1 MPGIVLL
8 MRRGCPMGNFQ
19 RLHDYLESGDFSLL
33 LPKLYGNQYDRDS
46 QVARYSLLIETH
58 RELFGDGK
66 GKNPGLFSTAG
77 RSELAGNHTDHNL
90 GKVIAA
96 TINLDTIAVA
106 TPIDEP
112 RVTLVSEGFPAV
124 TVDLSDLSVHTGE
137 EGTTDALVRGIA
149 RGFVDRGLSI
159 GGFVANTSTRVLK
172 GSGLSSSAAIEI
184 LVATLFNNLYNRDTL
199 DPVELAIIGKYAENT
214 YFGKPSGLMD
224 QIACGN
230 GGITGIDFAHPEK
243 PIVTPIECDFQKL
256 GYDLLV
262 VDTGGNHADLTPD
275 YAAIPKEMRAVAACF
290 DCDVLREVPFGLFV
304 DSLVAIRKKVKNDRA
319 ILRAFHYLS
328 ENDRVDAM
336 LAALQQGQMERFLAL
351 VNESGA
357 SSFRFLQNLYST
369 KATDEQRLPLALA
382 MTEQFLEGDG
392 ACRVHGGG
400 FAGTIQ
406 VYVPT
411 RRTAQYIAYIE
422 RVFGAGSATLLAIR
436 SLPTT
441 RLD

>member
-1 MPGIVLL
+1 
-8 MRRGCPMGNFQ
+8 MGNLQ
-19 RLHDYLESGDFSLL
+19 RLHDYLESNDFSLL
-33 LPKLYGNQYDRDS
+33 LPKLYGNQCDRENQIVRFS
-46 QVARYSLLIETH
+46 HLVETH
-58 RELFGDGK
+58 RELFGDGHA
-66 GKNPGLFSTAG
+66 KNSALFSTAG
-77 RSELAGNHTDHNL
+77 RSELGGNHTDHNL

-106 TPIDEP
+106 TAIEEP
-112 RVTLVSEGFPAV
+112 RATLVSEGFPAV
-124 TVDLSDLSVHTGE
+124 TVDLNDLSVHTEE

-149 RGFVDRGLSI
+149 RGFVDRDLNI

-184 LVATLFNNLYNRDTL
+184 LVATLFNNLYNRDVL
-199 DPVELAIIGKYAENT
+199 NPVELAIIGKYAENT

-230 GGITGIDFAHPEK
+230 GGVTGIDFAHPEK
-243 PIVTPIECDFQKL
+243 PQVSPINCDFQKL

-275 YAAIPKEMRAVAACF
+275 YAAIPKEMRSVAACF
-290 DCDVLREVPFGLFV
+290 DCDVLRDVPFSLFV
-304 DSLVAIRKKVKNDRA
+304 ESLPAIRKRVKNDRA

-336 LAALQQGQMERFLAL
+336 VGALKQEQMEQYLAL
-351 VNESGA
+351 VRQSGE

-369 KATDEQRLPLALA
+369 KTIEEQGLPLAIA

-406 VYVPT
+406 VYVPLG
-411 RRTAQYIAYIE
+411 RTAAYIDYIE
-422 RVFGAGSATLLAIR
+422 RVFGAGSATILAVR